1 MKVKIYTCLFFSV
14 FLFLTDALS
23 AQKQFKVLLFTRTMG
38 WHHESIKDGVE
49 AFEKMA
55 DRHFFDMEWQENA
68 EWFTDEKLKTYDV
81 IVFLNTTGDIL
92 NDNQQ
97 AAMQRFIQSGK
108 GFVGI
113 HSASDTEYNWEWY
126 TRLVG
131 RMFVSHPAIQTARL
145 HPLNRKFMGMANFQ
159 SPHWFTDE
167 WYILSPEKQSGLTY
181 LLEIDESSYF
191 PGNPTKD
198 YPQGGMNGKH
208 PISWFHKYDGGR
220 SFYTAMGHLPGVYQD
235 PVFLDHLFGGLY
247 WAATGKGYNQE

>member
-1 MKVKIYTCLFFSV
+1 
-14 FLFLTDALS
+14 
-23 AQKQFKVLLFTRTMG
+23 
-38 WHHESIKDGVE
+38 
-49 AFEKMA
+49 
-55 DRHFFDMEWQENA
+55 MEWQENA

-145 HPLNRKFMGMANFQ
+145 HPSIVSLWVWPIFNLL
-159 SPHWFTDE
+159 
-167 WYILSPEKQSGLTY
+167 IGLR
-181 LLEIDESSYF
+181 
-191 PGNPTKD
+191 
-198 YPQGGMNGKH
+198 MNGIYYLRRNKAVLRICLKLMNH
-208 PISWFHKYDGGR
+208 LIFRQPHK
-220 SFYTAMGHLPGVYQD
+220 
-235 PVFLDHLFGGLY
+235 GLSTRRHERK
-247 WAATGKGYNQE
+247 APHILVS

>member
-1 MKVKIYTCLFFSV
+1 MKAKYFTWLLFFV
-14 FLFLTDALS
+14 CWFLTDALS

-49 AFEKMA
+49 AFQKLAE
-55 DRHFFDMEWQENA
+55 RHFFDMEWQENA
-68 EWFTDEKLKTYDV
+68 DWFTDEKLKTYDV

-92 NDNQQ
+92 NEAQQ

-145 HPLNRKFMGMANFQ
+145 HPVNRKFMGMSNFQ

-167 WYILSPEKQSGLTY
+167 WYILTPEKQSGLTY

-208 PISWFHKYDGGR
+208 PISWFHEYDGGR
-220 SFYTAMGHLPGVYQD
+220 SFYTAIGHLPGVYGD

-247 WAATGKGYNQE
+247 WAATGKGYNP

>member
-1 MKVKIYTCLFFSV
+1 MKAKYFTWLLFSV
-14 FLFLTDALS
+14 CWFLTDALS

-49 AFEKMA
+49 AFQKLAE
-55 DRHFFDMEWQENA
+55 RHFFDMEWQENA
-68 EWFTDEKLKTYDV
+68 DWFTDEKLKTYDV

-92 NDNQQ
+92 NEAQQ

-145 HPLNRKFMGMANFQ
+145 HPVNRKFMGMSNFQ

-167 WYILSPEKQSGLTY
+167 WYILTPEKQSGLTY

-191 PGNPTKD
+191 AGNPTKD

-208 PISWFHKYDGGR
+208 PISWFHEYDGGR
-220 SFYTAMGHLPGVYQD
+220 SFYTAIGHLPGVYGD

-247 WAATGKGYNQE
+247 WAATGKGYNP

>member
-1 MKVKIYTCLFFSV
+1 MKAKYLTWLLFFV
-14 FLFLTDALS
+14 CWFLTDALS

-49 AFEKMA
+49 AFQKLAE
-55 DRHFFDMEWQENA
+55 RHFFDMEWQENA
-68 EWFTDEKLKTYDV
+68 DWFTDEKLKTYDV

-92 NDNQQ
+92 NEAQQ

-145 HPLNRKFMGMANFQ
+145 HPVNRKFMGMSNFQ

-167 WYILSPEKQSGLTY
+167 WYILTPEKQSGLTY

-208 PISWFHKYDGGR
+208 PISWFHEYDGGR
-220 SFYTAMGHLPGVYQD
+220 SFYTAIGHLPGVYGD

-247 WAATGKGYNQE
+247 WAATGKGYNP